1 MDFGDKLKM
10 LRTGQSLTQQQ
21 LTTRLGVQKSVVSYY
36 ESGER
41 TPSTDALIKLAR
53 VFHTTIDYLLD
64 VKRERVIDVSE
75 LSESDIA
82 AVMLLCEA
90 VYQPRYKNRYQ
101 QQCRK
106 KCQ

>member
-1 MDFGDKLKM
+1 MNFGDKLKM
-10 LRTGQSLTQQQ
+10 LRTGQNLTQQQ
-21 LTTRLGVQKSVVSYY
+21 LATRLGVQKSVVSYY

-41 TPSTDALIKLAR
+41 TPSTDVLIKLAR

-82 AVMLLCEA
+82 TVTAVVEA
-90 VYQPRYKNRYQ
+90 LKN
-101 QQCRK
+101 K
-106 KCQ
+106 NEK

>member
-1 MDFGDKLKM
+1 MNFGDKLKM
-10 LRTGQSLTQQQ
+10 LRTGQNLTQQQ
-21 LTTRLGVQKSVVSYY
+21 LATRLGVQKSVVSYY

-41 TPSTDALIKLAR
+41 TPSTDVLIKLAR

-82 AVMLLCEA
+82 AVTAVVEA
-90 VYQPRYKNRYQ
+90 LKNKNEKQ
-101 QQCRK
+101 
-106 KCQ
+106 

>member
-1 MDFGDKLKM
+1 MNFGDKLKM
-10 LRTGQSLTQQQ
+10 LRTGQNLTQQQ
-21 LTTRLGVQKSVVSYY
+21 LATRLGVQKSVVSYY

-41 TPSTDALIKLAR
+41 TPSTDVLIKLAR

-82 AVMLLCEA
+82 AVTAVVEA
-90 VYQPRYKNRYQ
+90 LKN
-101 QQCRK
+101 K
-106 KCQ
+106 NEK

>member
-1 MDFGDKLKM
+1 MNFGDKLKM
-10 LRTGQSLTQQQ
+10 LRTGQNLTQQQ
-21 LTTRLGVQKSVVSYY
+21 LATRLGVQKSVVSYY

-41 TPSTDALIKLAR
+41 TPSTDVLIKLAR

-82 AVMLLCEA
+82 AVTAVVEA
-90 VYQPRYKNRYQ
+90 LKNKNDR
-101 QQCRK
+101 
-106 KCQ
+106 